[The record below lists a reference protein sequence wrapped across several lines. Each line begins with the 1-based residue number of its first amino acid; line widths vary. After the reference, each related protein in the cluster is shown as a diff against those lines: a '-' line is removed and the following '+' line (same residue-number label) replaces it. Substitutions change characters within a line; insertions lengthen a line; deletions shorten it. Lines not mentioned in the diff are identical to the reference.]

1 MEFEHAKQLLLHHSF
16 QHPDFYHRKSAGG
29 FIGSLRPYQGLNED
43 NFHEVMAAI
52 VALAPHLLQSRQVDR
67 DVMGALWSLCCAARD
82 WGLHP
87 NGMLRRNG
95 LIAHE
100 DVERLEGWVEAIEWA
115 VMMLLDCEPAAPLN
129 EILVEALASY
139 RQVTGREFPPD
150 AAPI

>member
-1 MEFEHAKQLLLHHSF
+1 
-16 QHPDFYHRKSAGG
+16 
-29 FIGSLRPYQGLNED
+29 LRPYTGLNED

-67 DVMGALWSLCCAARD
+67 DIMSSLWSLCRTAHN

-95 LIAHE
+95 LMSNE

-115 VMMLLDCEPAAPLN
+115 VLMLLGCERAAPLD

-139 RQVTGREFPPD
+139 RQVTNRDFPPED
-150 AAPI
+150 